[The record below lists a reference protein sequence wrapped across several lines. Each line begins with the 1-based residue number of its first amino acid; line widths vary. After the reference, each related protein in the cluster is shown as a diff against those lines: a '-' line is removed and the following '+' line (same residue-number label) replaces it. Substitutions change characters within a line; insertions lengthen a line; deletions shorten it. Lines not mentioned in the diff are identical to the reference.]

1 MFPCIALIF
10 HLPDADLLPEVLRF
24 LLPGKSAVQIKQQ
37 GLHKPECAFPQKT
50 VSSPNV
56 LHILY

>member
-37 GLHKPECAFPQKT
+37 GRLVQFFFTAE
-50 VSSPNV
+50 
-56 LHILY
+56 IM